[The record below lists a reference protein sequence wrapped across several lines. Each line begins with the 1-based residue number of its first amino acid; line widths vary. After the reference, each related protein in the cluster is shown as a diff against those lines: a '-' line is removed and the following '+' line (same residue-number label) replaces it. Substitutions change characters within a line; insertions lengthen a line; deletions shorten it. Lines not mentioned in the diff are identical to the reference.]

1 MSDDEDAPM
10 DYSEVVFSDSEA
22 EDQPNDKMVEVSEKT
37 KKILQEKC
45 TRRVPNRDRMQIRG
59 HYPLPKVPAT
69 RTPQLDSIMKPE
81 AASTTKA
88 TDKQLAKVQTLL
100 LDSLAPLTMLLEAH
114 HRGDESDPKDVV
126 RAVKAA
132 VELIGNANAHMP
144 NLQRVKVIGDINKA
158 LLPLVGDD
166 TNFVEAPPLLFGTEF
181 AQKGKEMV
189 DQVKA
194 MRSTFTSKPERRPP
208 FFRNAP
214 PPPATGGAS
223 VAGTE
228 RAEPK
233 VSVMVAKDHTRQGE
247 EPPRTATRAEHR
259 TRKSSCMSASIPKRC
274 VQTDCMP
281 GHSARCIR
289 SSSSWKAARS
299 QKHLEGVDEG
309 PLGVR
314 HHKGSPNRFHIKA
327 LSGCGSSH
335 SSLHGR
341 SGSPDKGR
349 VKRTPEQRSSSRGN
363 KPSERVLLKSL
374 PGPKKGRRAETR
386 NKPKVPEHFRSDTT
400 LQDGGNPYFEG
411 PDTTRRL
418 VGKSGSEGHL
428 LCSPDPPLSSSIPQI
443 QLPGEVLSVHL
454 PPIWPVIGSLGLY
467 QDPKA
472 SISSPP
478 GDGSAPNSIHRRH
491 PSPGGVPGTSEESCG
506 GRSLPPTMSWVSDKL
521 KEISAGT
528 STIYGIP
535 GPDSGHCGHG
545 IETPSGENEKYLCGG
560 TKHGNGRTYLSPC
573 HSKAGGKDE
582 CNISCHPT
590 SPTVLSPS
598 TDGTLRST
606 EQQLSVLQD
615 TGFPLPLQQGG
626 TEVVGQ
632 PHGEMEWEITPFQGD
647 RYDNRL
653 RCLPDRLGRSMS
665 KSTDRR
671 SVVSFREPDAYKL
684 PRVVGSHT
692 GSSDISETQN
702 QVVSPP
708 EVGQHLSSGIH
719 KQPGRDSPQSW

>member
-1 MSDDEDAPM
+1 MCA
-10 DYSEVVFSDSEA
+10 
-22 EDQPNDKMVEVSEKT
+22 
-37 KKILQEKC
+37 KIC
-45 TRRVPNRDRMQIRG
+45 CQIRL
-59 HYPLPKVPAT
+59 HAWAY
-69 RTPQLDSIMKPE
+69 
-81 AASTTKA
+81 
-88 TDKQLAKVQTLL
+88 
-100 LDSLAPLTMLLEAH
+100 
-114 HRGDESDPKDVV
+114 
-126 RAVKAA
+126 
-132 VELIGNANAHMP
+132 
-144 NLQRVKVIGDINKA
+144 
-158 LLPLVGDD
+158 
-166 TNFVEAPPLLFGTEF
+166 
-181 AQKGKEMV
+181 
-189 DQVKA
+189 
-194 MRSTFTSKPERRPP
+194 
-208 FFRNAP
+208 
-214 PPPATGGAS
+214 
-223 VAGTE
+223 
-228 RAEPK
+228 
-233 VSVMVAKDHTRQGE
+233 
-247 EPPRTATRAEHR
+247 
-259 TRKSSCMSASIPKRC
+259 SAS
-274 VQTDCMP
+274 
-281 GHSARCIR
+281 CIR

-314 HHKGSPNRFHIKA
+314 HHKGSPNRFQDVVPHTPHYTA
-327 LSGCGSSH
+327 
-335 SSLHGR
+335 
-341 SGSPDKGR
+341 DQDR

-386 NKPKVPEHFRSDTT
+386 NEPKVPEQFCSDTT

-418 VGKSGSEGHL
+418 VGKSGSEGCL

-491 PSPGGVPGTSEESCG
+491 PSPGGVPGTSKESCG
-506 GRSLPPTMSWVSDKL
+506 GRSLPPIMSWVSDKL

-535 GPDSGHCGHG
+535 GPDSGHYGHG
-545 IETPSGENEKYLCGG
+545 IETPSGENEKDSCGG
-560 TKHGNGRTYLSPC
+560 TKHGNCRTYLSPC

-582 CNISCHPT
+582 CNISCRPT

-598 TDGTLRST
+598 TDCTLRST
-606 EQQLSVLQD
+606 EQQLSVLRD

-632 PHGEMEWEITPFQGD
+632 SHGEMEWEITPFQGD

-653 RCLPDRLGRSMS
+653 RCLPDGLGCSMS

-684 PRVVGSHT
+684 SRVVGSHT

-719 KQPGRDSPQSW
+719 KQPGRAPELVDLAKTLWMWCLERNIHITAQHLPGAQNHIADAESRTMVDRSDWKLNPILFKRIVNLFGPIEVDLFASRLTAQCPVYFSWRPDPYAAATDDFLQDWSQIWGYANPPWSLIGQVLSQVQVQQAYIILVAPVWKTQPWYPLLLGMLRAYPYLIRHHQIMLNRDSESLSPQLAVWPISGRDTESMNFQRKLHPSCSNPGELRQIGLTTHSSGSGIAGVIHGVQIPFRVL

>member
-1 MSDDEDAPM
+1 
-10 DYSEVVFSDSEA
+10 
-22 EDQPNDKMVEVSEKT
+22 
-37 KKILQEKC
+37 
-45 TRRVPNRDRMQIRG
+45 
-59 HYPLPKVPAT
+59 
-69 RTPQLDSIMKPE
+69 
-81 AASTTKA
+81 
-88 TDKQLAKVQTLL
+88 
-100 LDSLAPLTMLLEAH
+100 
-114 HRGDESDPKDVV
+114 
-126 RAVKAA
+126 
-132 VELIGNANAHMP
+132 
-144 NLQRVKVIGDINKA
+144 
-158 LLPLVGDD
+158 
-166 TNFVEAPPLLFGTEF
+166 
-181 AQKGKEMV
+181 
-189 DQVKA
+189 
-194 MRSTFTSKPERRPP
+194 
-208 FFRNAP
+208 
-214 PPPATGGAS
+214 
-223 VAGTE
+223 
-228 RAEPK
+228 
-233 VSVMVAKDHTRQGE
+233 
-247 EPPRTATRAEHR
+247 
-259 TRKSSCMSASIPKRC
+259 MSASIPKRC
-274 VQTDCMP
+274 VQKYVVKSDCMP
-281 GHSARCIR
+281 GHSASSIR

-299 QKHLEGVDEG
+299 QKHLEGVDKG
-309 PLGVR
+309 PMGIR

-363 KPSERVLLKSL
+363 KPSERVLHKSL

-386 NKPKVPEHFRSDTT
+386 NKPKVPEQFCSDTT

-418 VGKSGSEGHL
+418 VGKSGSEGRL
-428 LCSPDPPLSSSIPQI
+428 LCSPDPPLSPSIPQI

-478 GDGSAPNSIHRRH
+478 GDESAPNSIHRRH
-491 PSPGGVPGTSEESCG
+491 PSPGGVPGTSKESCG
-506 GRSLPPTMSWVSDKL
+506 GRSLPPTMSWLSDKL

-528 STIYGIP
+528 STSYGIP

-545 IETPSGENEKYLCGG
+545 IETPSGENKKDSCGG

-606 EQQLSVLQD
+606 EQQLSVLRD
-615 TGFPLPLQQGG
+615 TGFPLPSQQGG

-632 PHGEMEWEITPFQGD
+632 PHGEIEWEITPFQGD

-653 RCLPDRLGRSMS
+653 RCLPDGLGCSMS

-671 SVVSFREPDAYKL
+671 SVVSVREPDAYKL

-719 KQPGRDSPQSW
+719 KQPGRDSLPRVGSLGEDTMDVVSGTKHPHHSPAPTRCTKPYCRCGVSDNGGSVRLETEPDPVQENCQSLWSNTSRPICIPPDCTVPSLFQLAARSLCSSNRCFSAGLVSDTGICQSSVESNRASPVTGSGATGLYHSGGTSLEDTTLVPTTSRYAEGIPLSDQTLSDNVLSLTALEKLQDTNTT